1 MEGENR
7 VFLMGKPEDG
17 GVFQYIDIPFCS
29 LVPTEY
35 VITMPSMYARGILFG
50 KMVLELGDSC
60 TVRNERTGMHC
71 DVDFKTKVGSHASA
85 CILWHGEFSLTGV
98 AGLLH
103 RHIQQRDRAHK
114 EV

>member
-17 GVFQYIDIPFCS
+17 GVS
-29 LVPTEY
+29 LVLRFCILLIHLAVEY

-60 TVRNERTGMHC
+60 TIRNERTGMHC
-71 DVDFKTKVGSHASA
+71 DVDFKTKVGVQRVHIPFSKEGLIFYAISRRAS
-85 CILWHGEFSLTGV
+85 S
-98 AGLLH
+98 
-103 RHIQQRDRAHK
+103 RARITT
-114 EV
+114 